1 MIVKGITMKSVQIL
15 LLLLTCQIAFAV
27 EATTGKA
34 EKPVLTI
41 TEIGQ
46 TVLKMPLEAGV
57 TADDA
62 ISAMLHK
69 AADIDMK
76 KVGHQRVSRYLK
88 RKGVDAPRLEILQ
101 FCRPEDAI
109 KMVQFN
115 VIYAAYMPCRIALV
129 EDQDG
134 VVWLEML
141 NLDMLINNF
150 PLPEELRRIAITING
165 QMLEILTAG
174 ATGAR

>member
-1 MIVKGITMKSVQIL
+1 MKIKTSFLIVL
-15 LLLLTCQIAFAV
+15 LLMLQTALASDETSM
-27 EATTGKA
+27 KK
-34 EKPVLTI
+34 EKPSLTI

-46 TVLKMPLEAGV
+46 TVLKMPLAEGV
-57 TADDA
+57 NADDA
-62 ISAMLHK
+62 VSAMQSK
-69 AADIDMK
+69 ASQLRMK
-76 KVGHQRVSRYLK
+76 KVGHQRVSRFL
-88 RKGVDAPRLEILQ
+88 RAKGIDARRLEILQ

-109 KMVQFN
+109 KMVEFN

-150 PLPEELRRIAITING
+150 PLPEELRRMAITING
-165 QMLEILTAG
+165 QMLEIITAG
-174 ATGAR
+174 ATADR